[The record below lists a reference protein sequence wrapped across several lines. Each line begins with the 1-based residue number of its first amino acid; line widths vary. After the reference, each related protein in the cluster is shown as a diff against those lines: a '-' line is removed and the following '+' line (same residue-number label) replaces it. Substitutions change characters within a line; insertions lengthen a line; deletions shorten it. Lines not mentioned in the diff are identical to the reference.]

1 MINKNSLDLKKNLN
15 IKTDPSLHSI
25 EKIVR
30 DPSIKKMKNEEI
42 KEKKPEKES
51 KNHEKL
57 GQLKKRVRT
66 VEALSIKKLNQ
77 FKKKT
82 PRIPISAQ
90 ICGYLMN
97 ENGLFTEKFEE
108 RFIENLKNGRFLLTL
123 EEDEALFDSVKFK
136 EELKRFSV
144 FLQQNKKAA
153 EKINQDL
160 KTGIYEEAFKNQAGK
175 IGLLLK
181 RAARNIYNQK
191 VERLDEI
198 TEKKNNNLKKRV
210 IDISESLKKQLN
222 NISQSN
228 SKSKFS
234 HVTSRYNLSSLSG
247 TNNSTKK
254 IETFES
260 NSKEISNFRKKTNG
274 ETANDTNHH
283 KSISFQTINNNNLQG
298 LNVSSAPHKSI
309 LKNRLLSPIF
319 LTDEKS
325 MNISKIEKNEENSV
339 LMSPGLRGH
348 LKLLRR
354 QKSSLYESVNEDFEK
369 KLETSEKRRSEIK
382 FRNKKENKELRQK
395 LEKILNEIDDSK
407 FIENEKK
414 QQMRKEML
422 EINENW
428 EDIIEKTTGVDS
440 LRILARDYKSSE
452 RNQNIL
458 GSALLR
464 RKTMKFLS

>member
-15 IKTDPSLHSI
+15 IKTEPSLNSI

-42 KEKKPEKES
+42 KEKKTEKES
-51 KNHEKL
+51 KNHERL

-66 VEALSIKKLNQ
+66 VEALSLKKMNQ
-77 FKKKT
+77 LKKKT

-97 ENGLFTEKFEE
+97 ENGLITEKFEE
-108 RFIENLKNGRFLLTL
+108 KFIENLKNGRFLLTL

-144 FLQQNKKAA
+144 FMQQNKKAA
-153 EKINQDL
+153 EKIKQDL

-198 TEKKNNNLKKRV
+198 TEKKNSNLKKRV
-210 IDISESLKKQLN
+210 IDISESMKRQLN

-234 HVTSRYNLSSLSG
+234 HVSSRYNLSSLSG

-260 NSKEISNFRKKTNG
+260 NSKEISNFIKKTNG
-274 ETANDTNHH
+274 NDTNHH
-283 KSISFQTINNNNLQG
+283 KSISFQTSNNNNLQG

-325 MNISKIEKNEENSV
+325 MNLSKIEKNEENSV

-354 QKSSLYESVNEDFEK
+354 QKSSLYESVNEEFEK
-369 KLETSEKRRSEIK
+369 KLETSEKRKSEIK

-414 QQMRKEML
+414 QEMRKEML

-428 EDIIEKTTGVDS
+428 DDIIEKTTGVDS

-452 RNQNIL
+452 RNPNML

>member
-198 TEKKNNNLKKRV
+198 TEKK
-210 IDISESLKKQLN
+210 
-222 NISQSN
+222 
-228 SKSKFS
+228 
-234 HVTSRYNLSSLSG
+234 
-247 TNNSTKK
+247 
-254 IETFES
+254 
-260 NSKEISNFRKKTNG
+260 
-274 ETANDTNHH
+274 
-283 KSISFQTINNNNLQG
+283 
-298 LNVSSAPHKSI
+298 
-309 LKNRLLSPIF
+309 
-319 LTDEKS
+319 
-325 MNISKIEKNEENSV
+325 
-339 LMSPGLRGH
+339 
-348 LKLLRR
+348 
-354 QKSSLYESVNEDFEK
+354 
-369 KLETSEKRRSEIK
+369 
-382 FRNKKENKELRQK
+382 
-395 LEKILNEIDDSK
+395 
-407 FIENEKK
+407 
-414 QQMRKEML
+414 
-422 EINENW
+422 
-428 EDIIEKTTGVDS
+428 II
-440 LRILARDYKSSE
+440 I
-452 RNQNIL
+452 
-458 GSALLR
+458 
-464 RKTMKFLS
+464 